1 MLLKFL
7 SEAED
12 ELIEAIDYYNEQKAG
27 LGFELDEEVRNTMK
41 RIVQYP

>member
-1 MLLKFL
+1 MIIKFL

-27 LGFELDEEVRNTMK
+27 LVIFLPIPLNCPL
-41 RIVQYP
+41 Q